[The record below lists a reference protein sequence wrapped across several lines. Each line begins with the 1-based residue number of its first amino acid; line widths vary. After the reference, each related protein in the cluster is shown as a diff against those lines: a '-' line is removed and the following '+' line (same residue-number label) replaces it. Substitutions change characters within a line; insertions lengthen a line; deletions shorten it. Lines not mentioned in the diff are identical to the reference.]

1 NWKCILQ
8 CEIKQYVGLRCFNII
23 LLHNKMGSF
32 TQHWFINLYS
42 KVYHNNSLRYNH
54 IESEWLYYLTVV
66 KYFALIGQHTC
77 PKITMKEMEALYEVF
92 QKVRNKWKTENV
104 MFLGDLNAAC
114 SYVTNKGL
122 KNVCLRSDPKFHW
135 LIRDEQDTT
144 VCEKTCCT
152 YDKLI
157 SGIVPESALEVSDHY
172 PVEVDLKANHRYL
185 LRQRYE

>member
-1 NWKCILQ
+1 MVVQQIKPGINLLCTTKICILTL
-8 CEIKQYVGLRCFNII
+8 ILNICI
-23 LLHNKMGSF
+23 L
-32 TQHWFINLYS
+32 T
-42 KVYHNNSLRYNH
+42 HNNSLRYIH

-77 PKITMKEMEALYEVF
+77 PKIAMKEMEALYEVF
-92 QKVRNKWKTENV
+92 QKVRKKWKTENV

-135 LIRDEQDTT
+135 LIRDEHSDTT
-144 VCEKTCCT
+144 VYQFQTPLRIIIHGKE
-152 YDKLI
+152 LI
-157 SGIVPESALEVSDHY
+157 SGIVPESEEVHDHY

-185 LRQRYE
+185 LRHEL